1 MNNKI
6 AIFSCGNESY
16 IEQMCVSLTVAC
28 RKNPEFVPFI
38 ISDVV
43 DKDKI
48 KTIQKLGITLL
59 QVDLSE
65 KFKIHNDMWP
75 THMFWYF
82 IGPEALYQQGF
93 EYSCYIDAD
102 VYCPKKLELDWL
114 DGIEIAARSDREN
127 EYNSGVVF
135 FNNKKME
142 EKKLFDTALKVY
154 NKFSTDE
161 FVQWHG
167 GKVHDQQVLTALGK
181 GNPFNEFWDG
191 DASFE
196 IKDLEITWNYPLN
209 LQSERKKEHEKLL
222 KFTHTTLKKKINFV
236 HFLLSPPW
244 SSFDEWG
251 SRNHGKFTSED
262 FPKGWVTKKKE
273 YEPNPSTR
281 IKFVEDWRKEVRKI
295 EKKYECKL
303 FDEFDDLDLIL

>member
-1 MNNKI
+1 
-6 AIFSCGNESY
+6 
-16 IEQMCVSLTVAC
+16 MCVSLTVAC
-28 RKNPEFVPFI
+28 RKNSEFVPYI
-38 ISDVV
+38 ISDVS

-59 QVDLSE
+59 QADLSE
-65 KFKIHNDMWP
+65 KFKIHNDTWP

-102 VYCPKKLELDWL
+102 VYCTSKLELDWL

-142 EKKLFDTALKVY
+142 ENKLFDTALKVY
-154 NKFSTDE
+154 NKFSTDK

-181 GNPFNEFWDG
+181 GNPFNEFWGG
-191 DASFE
+191 DNTFN
-196 IKDLEITWNYPLN
+196 ILDLDVTWNYPFQHMKDRN
-209 LQSERKKEHEKLL
+209 EEHINKDYSEL
-222 KFTHTTLKKKINFV
+222 KDEIKFV
-236 HFLLSPPW
+236 HFLLSRPW
-244 SSFDEWG
+244 LPFEKWG
-251 SRNHGKFTSED
+251 GTHGLFKTKD
-262 FPKGWVTKKKE
+262 FPNGWVVKTNKG
-273 YEPNPSTR
+273 EPIRETR
-281 IKFVEDWRKEVRKI
+281 IQFVEDWRKEVRKI

-303 FDEFDDLDLIL
+303 FDEFDNLENIL

>member
-28 RKNPEFVPFI
+28 RKNSEFVPYI
-38 ISDVV
+38 ISDVS

-59 QVDLSE
+59 QADLSE
-65 KFKIHNDMWP
+65 KFKIHNDTWP

-102 VYCPKKLELDWL
+102 VYCTSKLELDWL

-142 EKKLFDTALKVY
+142 ENKLFDTALKVY
-154 NKFSTDE
+154 NKFSTDK

-181 GNPFNEFWDG
+181 GNPFNEFWGG
-191 DASFE
+191 DNTFN
-196 IKDLEITWNYPLN
+196 ILDLDVTWNYPFQHMKDRN
-209 LQSERKKEHEKLL
+209 EEHINKDYSEL
-222 KFTHTTLKKKINFV
+222 KDEIKFV
-236 HFLLSPPW
+236 HFLLSRPW
-244 SSFDEWG
+244 LPFEKWG
-251 SRNHGKFTSED
+251 GTHGLFKTKD
-262 FPKGWVTKKKE
+262 FPNGWVVKTNKG
-273 YEPNPSTR
+273 EPIRETR
-281 IKFVEDWRKEVRKI
+281 IQFVEDWRKEVRKI

-303 FDEFDDLDLIL
+303 FDEFDNLENIL

>member
-102 VYCPKKLELDWL
+102 VYCTSKLEFDWL

-154 NKFSTDE
+154 NKFSTDK

-167 GKVHDQQVLTALGK
+167 GKVHDQQVLTALTK
-181 GNPFNEFWDG
+181 GNPFNEFWGG
-191 DASFE
+191 DNNFN
-196 IKDLEITWNYPLN
+196 ILDLDVTWNYPFQHTKDRN
-209 LQSERKKEHEKLL
+209 EEHINKDYSEL
-222 KFTHTTLKKKINFV
+222 KDEIKFV
-236 HFLLSPPW
+236 HFLLSRPW
-244 SSFDEWG
+244 LPFEKWG
-251 SRNHGKFTSED
+251 GTHGLFKTTD
-262 FPKGWVTKKKE
+262 FPNGWVVKTNAG
-273 YEPNPSTR
+273 EPKRETR
-281 IKFVEDWRKEVRKI
+281 IKFVENWRKEVRKI

>member
-28 RKNPEFVPFI
+28 RKNSEFVPYI
-38 ISDVV
+38 ISDVS

-65 KFKIHNDMWP
+65 KFKIHNDTWP

-102 VYCPKKLELDWL
+102 VYCTSKLEFDWL

-154 NKFSTDE
+154 NKFSTDK

-167 GKVHDQQVLTALGK
+167 GKVHDQQVLTALTK
-181 GNPFNEFWDG
+181 GNPFNEFWGG
-191 DASFE
+191 DNTFN
-196 IKDLEITWNYPLN
+196 ILDLDVTWNYPFQHMKDRN
-209 LQSERKKEHEKLL
+209 EEHINKDYSEL
-222 KFTHTTLKKKINFV
+222 KDEIKFV
-236 HFLLSPPW
+236 HFLLSRPW
-244 SSFDEWG
+244 LPFEKWG
-251 SRNHGKFTSED
+251 GTHGLFKTTD
-262 FPKGWVTKKKE
+262 FPNGWVVKTNAG
-273 YEPNPSTR
+273 EPKRETR
-281 IKFVEDWRKEVRKI
+281 IKFVENWRKEVRKI

>member
-6 AIFSCGNESY
+6 AIFSSGNESY
-16 IEQMCVSLTVAC
+16 VEQMCVSLTVAC
-28 RKNPEFVPFI
+28 RKNSEFVPYI
-38 ISDVV
+38 ISDVS

-65 KFKIHNDMWP
+65 KFKIHNDTWP

-102 VYCPKKLELDWL
+102 VYCSSKLELDWL

-154 NKFSTDE
+154 NKFSTDK

-181 GNPFNEFWDG
+181 GTPFNEFWGG
-191 DASFE
+191 DNTFN
-196 IKDLEITWNYPLN
+196 ILDLDVTWNYPFQHMKDRN
-209 LQSERKKEHEKLL
+209 EEYINKDYSEL
-222 KFTHTTLKKKINFV
+222 KDEIKFV
-236 HFLLSPPW
+236 HFLLSRPW
-244 SSFDEWG
+244 LPFERWG
-251 SRNHGKFTSED
+251 GTHGLFKTKD
-262 FPKGWVTKKKE
+262 FPNGWVVKTKQGEPIKE
-273 YEPNPSTR
+273 TR
-281 IKFVEDWRKEVRKI
+281 IQFVEDWRKEVRKI

-303 FDEFDDLDLIL
+303 FDEFDDLKDVL